1 MIFKEIFTWW
11 HNQTIGTRIWSFL
24 NGYQVGKDKFG
35 NLYMHNKNDSK
46 RWVLYECQVDSSKV
60 PPEWNGWLRFTS
72 NEIPT
77 NEKRYKWE
85 KEHLK
90 NQTGTKNSYYPS
102 ASVFRNP
109 RSKKRAEYEQ
119 WSPKD

>member
-1 MIFKEIFTWW
+1 MIFREIFTWW

-35 NLYMHNKNDSK
+35 NMYMHNKNDSK
-46 RWVLYECQVDSSKV
+46 RWVLYTGEVDSTKV
-60 PPEWNGWLRFTS
+60 PPEWNSWLRFTS

-77 NEKRYKWE
+77 TEKRYKWE

-90 NQTGTKNSYYPS
+90 NQTGTKNSYYPN
-102 ASVFRNP
+102 ASVLRNP
-109 RSKKRAEYEQ
+109 RCKKRAEYEQ

>member
-1 MIFKEIFTWW
+1 MIFREIFTWW

-46 RWVLYECQVDSSKV
+46 RWVLYTGEVDSTKI
-60 PPEWNGWLRFTS
+60 PPEWNGCLRFTS

-77 NEKRYKWE
+77 TEKRYKWE

>member
-46 RWVLYECQVDSSKV
+46 RWVLYEGEIDSSKV

-77 NEKRYKWE
+77 TEKRYKWE

-90 NQTGTKNSYYPS
+90 NQTGTKN
-102 ASVFRNP
+102 FQR
-109 RSKKRAEYEQ
+109 KIGEKRCQ
-119 WSPKD
+119 GSGH